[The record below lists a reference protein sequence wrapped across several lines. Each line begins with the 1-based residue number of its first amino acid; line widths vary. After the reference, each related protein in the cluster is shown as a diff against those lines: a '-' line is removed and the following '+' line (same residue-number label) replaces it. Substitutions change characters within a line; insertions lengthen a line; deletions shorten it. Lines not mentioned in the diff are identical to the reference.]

1 MPLYSH
7 YPHAEI
13 AAGRHDVP
21 PSAPDAERFVRKADI
36 GDGWLHPYASNYT
49 FVVRLS
55 LDEQEGCGVYKPQTG
70 ERPLWDFPT
79 GTLAHRECATYELS
93 RALGWGLVPPTVLRE
108 GEADEGSLQLFVPH
122 DPDSNFF
129 TLRDEHPEEAFR
141 LAVLDLLANNADR
154 KGGHCFVGLDGRVWA
169 VDNGLTFHEE
179 WKLRTVIWDYS
190 DEPVPDAL
198 VADIARVAADLDS
211 GGACTETLAA
221 LLDEAGSGG
230 ASRADAA
237 RPGGAGHAVA
247 PPPPRSPVAMVVG
260 EDEGWTPPRVSR
272 AVSGG
277 EQSHGGNGKR
287 RDKSKT
293 PKTAPHQP
301 RLHLCDTRLHLREVR
316 LQAGDPLCNMDL
328 QAGDAAGKFNMLAGI
343 LLLEGVELLAEV

>member
-21 PSAPDAERFVRKADI
+21 PSAPDAERFVREADI

-79 GTLAHRECATYELS
+79 GTLAHRECATYELA

-154 KGGHCFVGLDGRVWA
+154 KGGHCFVGPDGRVWA

-190 DEPVPDAL
+190 GEPVPDAL

-221 LLDEAGSGG
+221 LLDEAEV
-230 ASRADAA
+230 AA
-237 RPGGAGHAVA
+237 LRERMRRVLAEPVM
-247 PPPPRSPVAMVVG
+247 PSPRY
-260 EDEGWTPPRVSR
+260 
-272 AVSGG
+272 
-277 EQSHGGNGKR
+277 R
-287 RDKSKT
+287 RDL
-293 PKTAPHQP
+293 PWPW
-301 RLHLCDTRLHLREVR
+301 L
-316 LQAGDPLCNMDL
+316 
-328 QAGDAAGKFNMLAGI
+328 
-343 LLLEGVELLAEV
+343 